1 MAKTLI
7 ANNANGQLGG
17 GINGLTFTGST
28 QALGMYLVNTPNKTR
43 LLAMNGDASTKT
55 VTIVSVADEYGRT
68 GDIAL
73 VVPAAVGGVPG
84 IGYAGPFDPTMFGQ
98 GGANTG
104 QIYVN
109 TSADTSLSLAAV
121 TDP

>member
-7 ANNANGQLGG
+7 ATNSNGQLGG
-17 GINGLTFTGST
+17 GINGLTFTAST
-28 QALGMYLVNTPNKTR
+28 QALGMYFVNVPSKSR
-43 LLAMNGDASTKT
+43 LLALNGDASTKT
-55 VTIVSVADEYGRT
+55 VTVVSVADEYGRT

-73 VVPAAVGGVPG
+73 VVPAAVGSVPG
-84 IGYAGPFDPTMFGQ
+84 IGYAGPFDPVMFGQ
-98 GGANTG
+98 SGANVG

-109 TSADTSLSLAAV
+109 TSADTSLKLAVV